1 MVAFCATV
9 FWLPEDF
16 AVEELEEVLVEELD
30 EGLEEELEEELL
42 REPLEL
48 PTPLELATG
57 DTSSMEKG

>member
-1 MVAFCATV
+1 LVAFCATV

-30 EGLEEELEEELL
+30 EGLEEELL

-48 PTPLELATG
+48 PTPLELAMG
-57 DTSSMEKG
+57 DTSSKEKG